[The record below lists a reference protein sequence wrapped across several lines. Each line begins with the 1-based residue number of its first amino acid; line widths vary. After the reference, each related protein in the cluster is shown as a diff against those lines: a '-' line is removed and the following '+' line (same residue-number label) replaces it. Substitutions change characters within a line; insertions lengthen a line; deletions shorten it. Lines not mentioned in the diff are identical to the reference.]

1 MQAATIDEALRSN
14 SFISK
19 VFGGVKSQD
28 TVGEIK
34 KDQII
39 IFNTADEDE
48 GE

>member
-1 MQAATIDEALRSN
+1 MQAATIDEALRSD
-14 SFISK
+14 SFTSK

-28 TVGEIK
+28 TVGEI
-34 KDQII
+34 I